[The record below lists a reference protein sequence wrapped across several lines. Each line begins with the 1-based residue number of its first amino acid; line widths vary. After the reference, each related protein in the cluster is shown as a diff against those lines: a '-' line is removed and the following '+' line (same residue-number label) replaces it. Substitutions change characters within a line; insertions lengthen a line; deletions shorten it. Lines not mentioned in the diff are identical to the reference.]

1 MHAKDEIQQGQTS
14 RKRRWILIT
23 LVGFVC
29 AGLAFGCSLL
39 LERYVDLN
47 KARVFGQKIIVE
59 DSSEPDALKVFFIGN
74 SLLFTSCMPSQFA
87 HVYSQRSKRSLKVWQ
102 VVFPGETLTGHLK
115 TGDVQ
120 KIMRFY
126 GPWDVVIIQDATV
139 EVLKKPSSFV
149 VAAKQLVTL
158 ARENGAKPYLFLPWA
173 RNCDCSQQT
182 LISDTYNNLGRELE
196 TTVIP
201 DGDLLFAG
209 QRKFPDLHFF
219 GNDNYHPSHL
229 GSYFGALL
237 TYYVLTGDM
246 PEDVSR
252 SVLNS
257 NGRVVVATV
266 DERSYS
272 ACMELLKMFSSENT
286 AGAIR

>member
-1 MHAKDEIQQGQTS
+1 M
-14 RKRRWILIT
+14 

-29 AGLAFGCSLL
+29 VGLAVGYPLL
-39 LERYVDLN
+39 NERYVDLN
-47 KARVFGQKIIVE
+47 KARVFGQQIIVE
-59 DSSEPDALKVFFIGN
+59 DSSEPDSLKVLFIGN
-74 SLLFTSCMPSQFA
+74 SLLFTSCMPAQFA
-87 HVYSQRSKRSLKVWQ
+87 HVYSQRSKRPLKVWQ
-102 VVFPGETLTGHLK
+102 LVRPGETLRGHLK

-126 GPWDVVIIQDATV
+126 GPWDLVIIQDATV
-139 EVLKKPSSFV
+139 EVLRKPNSFV

-173 RNCDCSQQT
+173 RNCDRSQQT
-182 LISDTYNNLGRELE
+182 LISDTYSSVGRELE

-201 DGDLLFAG
+201 DGDLLCAG
-209 QRKFPDLHFF
+209 QRKYPELRFF
-219 GNDNYHPSHL
+219 GKDNYHPSHL
-229 GSYFGALL
+229 GTYFGALL

-257 NGRVVVATV
+257 NGAVVIATV
-266 DERSYS
+266 DEPSYS
-272 ACMELLKMFSSENT
+272 ACMELLKMFRSEN
-286 AGAIR
+286 AKDAIR